1 MNCWSWRQYNCTHW
15 LPQLPQLPSP
25 PTFLPKS
32 ARSPSRNYFYKLKPP
47 SKNIWCWLRDKSNIE
62 QIVRNNN
69 ILAVMWAES
78 QNRAEKKLQNSI
90 KMIDL
95 FPIQKNT
102 LDIIYNKT
110 LLTHYTIHIHV
121 SMSLVWLDQMS
132 GLAWSWWGKESET
145 VQIRLL

>member
-1 MNCWSWRQYNCTHW
+1 M
-15 LPQLPQLPSP
+15 
-25 PTFLPKS
+25 F
-32 ARSPSRNYFYKLKPP
+32 
-47 SKNIWCWLRDKSNIE
+47 RDESNLE

-69 ILAVMWAES
+69 SLAVMWAES

-102 LDIIYNKT
+102 LNIVYNKT

-121 SMSLVWLDQMS
+121 SMSLV
-132 GLAWSWWGKESET
+132 
-145 VQIRLL
+145 